1 MVKLSIAETYIMNI
15 IWKKKEITS
24 FDVLARINIDKKMSK
39 NTVRILLA
47 RMVKKGAIKVK
58 EKIGK
63 TYIYIPLL
71 EKEEF
76 QRKIAQDFLENIYNN
91 DIKLMILNFFKDN
104 KITLE
109 DIEDVYNILL
119 EISVKRKKK

>member
-1 MVKLSIAETYIMNI
+1 M
-15 IWKKKEITS
+15 
-24 FDVLARINIDKKMSK
+24 ARINIDKKMSK